1 MMNEGI
7 KFDLFNKNK
16 KRLEGWLLD
25 VEGIAQGL
33 GSETHIDTLKQLH
46 QRVQSDRFKIMVL
59 GEFKRGKS
67 TFINALLGEE
77 ILPAYA
83 VPCTAIINEIK
94 YADVKRAI
102 LYFRNP
108 VPEEITDNIPDDAKN
123 HIVTHKK
130 ENVPEMEIEI
140 SRLEEFV
147 AIPEKEEGQKNTGDT
162 PYDKAEI
169 YWPLPLCKNGVEIID
184 SPGLNE
190 DGIRTKITTEYLE
203 KVDAILFVSSCAALA
218 SKSEINVIDQNIRGA
233 GHEFIFFICNRFD
246 EIRKQEKER
255 VVERGKKL
263 LGSRTGFGA
272 SGVFFISAINA
283 LDGRLDKKPDL
294 LESSGILPLEE
305 KLYDFLTKDRAK
317 VKLLQPTRGLMR
329 VILELSDEIIP
340 ARRNSLLLSKD
351 ELEKRYKSVEPQLRD
366 MEKRCDI
373 IIKTMRDHRNDL
385 GDRVK
390 QFVITRMVEI
400 ADNLPDWAN
409 EIEVEGTIGINPLK
423 MQQRAEEIA
432 YEVGEKLKQ
441 RIDQEQDTWQKE
453 ILLPLVQKHTEEMNT
468 MLEGKIEDFYTGLDQ
483 LKVQL
488 FGEPS
493 HAESPQENISG
504 MERFVA
510 AVGGFIVGGA
520 GAAFV
525 GGALGF
531 KEMLKSLGPQIAIV
545 IGMFVLGFTNPIT
558 IIPALIAAGILQL
571 VLKANTVSNK
581 IKNKIVEG
589 IKASI
594 KEKKYENAEAIA
606 KEMMKKVQPLEDAA
620 SKVLG
625 KEIKVIKEQV
635 EAALRDLGAG
645 EAHVK
650 STIEELNNLENK
662 VKVLRSQLGDFVFD
676 IAENKF

>member
-1 MMNEGI
+1 
-7 KFDLFNKNK
+7 
-16 KRLEGWLLD
+16 
-25 VEGIAQGL
+25 
-33 GSETHIDTLKQLH
+33 
-46 QRVQSDRFKIMVL
+46 
-59 GEFKRGKS
+59 
-67 TFINALLGEE
+67 
-77 ILPAYA
+77 
-83 VPCTAIINEIK
+83 
-94 YADVKRAI
+94 
-102 LYFRNP
+102 
-108 VPEEITDNIPDDAKN
+108 
-123 HIVTHKK
+123 
-130 ENVPEMEIEI
+130 
-140 SRLEEFV
+140 
-147 AIPEKEEGQKNTGDT
+147 
-162 PYDKAEI
+162 
-169 YWPLPLCKNGVEIID
+169 
-184 SPGLNE
+184 
-190 DGIRTKITTEYLE
+190 
-203 KVDAILFVSSCAALA
+203 
-218 SKSEINVIDQNIRGA
+218 
-233 GHEFIFFICNRFD
+233 
-246 EIRKQEKER
+246 
-255 VVERGKKL
+255 
-263 LGSRTGFGA
+263 
-272 SGVFFISAINA
+272 
-283 LDGRLDKKPDL
+283 
-294 LESSGILPLEE
+294 
-305 KLYDFLTKDRAK
+305 
-317 VKLLQPTRGLMR
+317 
-329 VILELSDEIIP
+329 
-340 ARRNSLLLSKD
+340 
-351 ELEKRYKSVEPQLRD
+351 

-510 AVGGFIVGGA
+510 ALGGFIVGGA
-520 GAAFV
+520 GAALV

-531 KEMLKSLGPQIAIV
+531 KEMLKSLGPQIAIG
-545 IGMFVLGFTNPIT
+545 IGMLVLGFTNPIT
-558 IIPALIAAGILQL
+558 IIPVLIAAGILQL

-635 EAALRDLGAG
+635 EAVLRDLGAG

-662 VKVLRSQLGDFVFD
+662 VKVLRSQLDDFVFD